1 MLAILEKLLPT
12 FISISLLLAITL
24 LKDRSKAIASVL
36 AIAPVNIVLALIIL
50 YGKFNGDS
58 HALAPVL
65 RNMAVGILGTL
76 LWLVTAFLILR
87 AGITLWVAIPAGYA
101 VFACWVWL
109 VWRMGWFI
117 N

>member
-1 MLAILEKLLPT
+1 MLSFFEKILPT
-12 FISISLLLAITL
+12 IISIILLLTITL
-24 LKDRSKAIASVL
+24 LKDRSKAIAAVL

-50 YGKFNGDS
+50 YGKYNGDS
-58 HALAPVL
+58 SALAPVL
-65 RNMAVGILGTL
+65 RNMAIGIFGTL

-87 AGITLWVAIPAGYA
+87 AGITLWFAIPAGYTM
-101 VFACWVWL
+101 FACWVWL